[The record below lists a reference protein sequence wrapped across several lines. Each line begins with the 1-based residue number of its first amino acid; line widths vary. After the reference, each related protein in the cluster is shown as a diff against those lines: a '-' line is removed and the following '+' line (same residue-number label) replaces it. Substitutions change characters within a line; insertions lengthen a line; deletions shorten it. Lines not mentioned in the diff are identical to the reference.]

1 MLDGVH
7 CLPVPGMVLW
17 GRDFPTDL
25 SPGFHGFCQPVTDE
39 TVQPSSEHAASA
51 RRSKGAVLFGL
62 PIVEQIEGAIL
73 GRPFEA
79 IEAGERCLVK
89 TGIDGEFELRLTE
102 PKASRL
108 APKAPPPPGDCEV
121 E

>member
-1 MLDGVH
+1 VGKRLSHGSFAR
-7 CLPVPGMVLW
+7 LPRLPRLP
-17 GRDFPTDL
+17 RLL
-25 SPGFHGFCQPVTDE
+25 SAVTDG

-62 PIVEQIEGAIL
+62 PIVEQIEGAFL

-89 TGIDGEFELRLTE
+89 TGTDGEFELRLTE
-102 PKASRL
+102 PKASQYN
-108 APKAPPPPGDCEV
+108 
-121 E
+121 